1 MNENLEHEYQ
11 SWEYRIED
19 QKLITISQ
27 FTILNFVTFGLY
39 ALWWMYKEWRFFK
52 EKDSLKIQPALRAIL
67 SIIFIYSLFK
77 RILDYARS
85 FGYSKQYNAVFLLL
99 MYIFFTITSLI
110 SFLSSLFS
118 MVWIFLMI
126 PPFQASNYGKV
137 QDSRFKSEYQ
147 SSFSTKQI
155 ILIILGI
162 VCWYIVITGLIFG
175 DLNQL
180 ELY

>member
-1 MNENLEHEYQ
+1 
-11 SWEYRIED
+11 
-19 QKLITISQ
+19 
-27 FTILNFVTFGLY
+27 
-39 ALWWMYKEWRFFK
+39 
-52 EKDSLKIQPALRAIL
+52 
-67 SIIFIYSLFK
+67 
-77 RILDYARS
+77 
-85 FGYSKQYNAVFLLL
+85 
-99 MYIFFTITSLI
+99 
-110 SFLSSLFS
+110 
-118 MVWIFLMI
+118 MI